1 MKLKN
6 KLFKNFILAILVVLF
21 STTNFAYAHGARLR
35 AMKPMIEKYA
45 IVMVAIVVA
54 SFALYVGLYIY
65 NRLLAMKKLKN
76 FTESNSSLKTPET
89 VENSVTM
96 YITKNRLK

>member
-6 KLFKNFILAILVVLF
+6 KLINNFKLAILVVLF
-21 STTNFAYAHGARLR
+21 STTNTAYAHGARLR

-45 IVMVAIVVA
+45 IVMVSIVVA
-54 SFALYVGLYIY
+54 SFALYVGLSIY

-89 VENSVTM
+89 VENSITM

>member
-6 KLFKNFILAILVVLF
+6 KFFQNFILAILVVLF

-35 AMKPMIEKYA
+35 AMKPMFEKYA
-45 IVMVAIVVA
+45 IAMLAIVIA
-54 SFALYVGLYIY
+54 SLVLFIGLSVY
-65 NRLLAMKKLKN
+65 NRLLSLKQLKKFRN
-76 FTESNSSLKTPET
+76 VNESLKTPET
-89 VENSVTM
+89 VEDAVTM

>member
-1 MKLKN
+1 MKN
-6 KLFKNFILAILVVLF
+6 KLFNNFILAILVVLF
-21 STTNFAYAHGARLR
+21 STTNTAYAHGARLR
-35 AMKPMIEKYA
+35 AMKSMIEKYA

-54 SFALYVGLYIY
+54 SFALYVGLSIY

>member
-1 MKLKN
+1 MKN
-6 KLFKNFILAILVVLF
+6 KLFNNFILAILVVLF
-21 STTNFAYAHGARLR
+21 STTNTAYAHGAKLR

>member
-1 MKLKN
+1 MKN
-6 KLFKNFILAILVVLF
+6 KLFNNFKLAILVVLF
-21 STTNFAYAHGARLR
+21 STTNTAYAHGAKLR

-54 SFALYVGLYIY
+54 SFALYVGLSIY

>member
-6 KLFKNFILAILVVLF
+6 KLINNFKLAILVVLF
-21 STTNFAYAHGARLR
+21 STTNTAYAHGAKLR

-54 SFALYVGLYIY
+54 SFALYVGLSIY

-76 FTESNSSLKTPET
+76 LAMLYT
-89 VENSVTM
+89 V
-96 YITKNRLK
+96 TKICSCFNQPIK

>member
-1 MKLKN
+1 MKN
-6 KLFKNFILAILVVLF
+6 KLFNNFILAILVVLF
-21 STTNFAYAHGARLR
+21 STTNFAYAHGSRLR
-35 AMKPMIEKYA
+35 AMKPMIEKYL

-54 SFALYVGLYIY
+54 SFTLYVGLSIY
-65 NRLLAMKKLKN
+65 NRLLAMKKLKK

>member
-1 MKLKN
+1 MKSKFFQ
-6 KLFKNFILAILVVLF
+6 KIIMAILVVLF

-35 AMKPMIEKYA
+35 AMKPMIEKYV
-45 IVMVAIVVA
+45 IVMIAIVVA
-54 SFALYVGLYIY
+54 SFALYVGLSIY
-65 NRLLAMKKLKN
+65 NRLLAMKK

>member
-1 MKLKN
+1 MKN
-6 KLFKNFILAILVVLF
+6 KLFNNFILAILVVLF
-21 STTNFAYAHGARLR
+21 STTNTAYAHGARLR

-54 SFALYVGLYIY
+54 LFALYVGLSIY

>member
-1 MKLKN
+1 MKN
-6 KLFKNFILAILVVLF
+6 KLFNNFILAILVVLF
-21 STTNFAYAHGARLR
+21 STTNTAYAHGARLR
-35 AMKPMIEKYA
+35 VMKPMIEKYA

-54 SFALYVGLYIY
+54 SFALYVGLSIY

>member
-6 KLFKNFILAILVVLF
+6 KLINNFKLAILVVLF
-21 STTNFAYAHGARLR
+21 STTNTAYAHGAKLR

-54 SFALYVGLYIY
+54 SFALYVGLSIY
-65 NRLLAMKKLKN
+65 NRLLARKKLKN

-89 VENSVTM
+89 VENSITM

>member
-1 MKLKN
+1 MKN
-6 KLFKNFILAILVVLF
+6 KLFNNSILAILVVLF
-21 STTNFAYAHGARLR
+21 STTNTAYANGAKLR

-54 SFALYVGLYIY
+54 SFALYVGLSIY

>member
-1 MKLKN
+1 MKN
-6 KLFKNFILAILVVLF
+6 KLINNFKLAILVVLF
-21 STTNFAYAHGARLR
+21 STTNTAYAHGAKLR

-45 IVMVAIVVA
+45 IVMVAIVVV
-54 SFALYVGLYIY
+54 SFALYVGLSIY

>member
-1 MKLKN
+1 MKN
-6 KLFKNFILAILVVLF
+6 KLINNFKLAILVVLF
-21 STTNFAYAHGARLR
+21 STTNTAYAHGAKLR

-45 IVMVAIVVA
+45 IVMVSIVVA
-54 SFALYVGLYIY
+54 SFALYVGLSIY

-89 VENSVTM
+89 VENSITM

>member
-6 KLFKNFILAILVVLF
+6 KLINNFKLAILVVLF
-21 STTNFAYAHGARLR
+21 STTNTAYAHGAKLR

-45 IVMVAIVVA
+45 IVMVAIVVV
-54 SFALYVGLYIY
+54 SFALYVGLSIY

-89 VENSVTM
+89 VENSITM

>member
-6 KLFKNFILAILVVLF
+6 RFFQNFILAILVVLL
-21 STTNFAYAHGARLR
+21 STTNIAYAHGARLR

-45 IVMVAIVVA
+45 IVMIAIAIA
-54 SFALYVGLYIY
+54 SIVLFVGLSLY
-65 NRLLAMKKLKN
+65 NRMLALKQLSKFKEAN
-76 FTESNSSLKTPET
+76 TSLKTPE
-89 VENSVTM
+89 SVQDSITM

>member
-6 KLFKNFILAILVVLF
+6 KLFNNFILAILVVLF
-21 STTNFAYAHGARLR
+21 STTNTAYAHGAKLR
-35 AMKPMIEKYA
+35 TMKPMIEKYA

-54 SFALYVGLYIY
+54 SFALYVGLSIY

>member
-6 KLFKNFILAILVVLF
+6 KLFNNFIFAILVVLF
-21 STTNFAYAHGARLR
+21 STTNTAYAHGAKLR

-54 SFALYVGLYIY
+54 SFALYVGLSIY

-89 VENSVTM
+89 VGNSVTM

>member
-1 MKLKN
+1 MKN
-6 KLFKNFILAILVVLF
+6 KLFNNFILAILVVLF
-21 STTNFAYAHGARLR
+21 STTNTAYAHGARLR

-54 SFALYVGLYIY
+54 SFALYVGLSIY
-65 NRLLAMKKLKN
+65 NRLLATKKLKN

>member
-6 KLFKNFILAILVVLF
+6 KLFNNFILAILVVLF
-21 STTNFAYAHGARLR
+21 STTNTAYAHGARLR

-45 IVMVAIVVA
+45 IVMVAIVA
-54 SFALYVGLYIY
+54 SFALYVGLSIY

>member
-1 MKLKN
+1 MKN
-6 KLFKNFILAILVVLF
+6 KLFNNFILTILVVLF
-21 STTNFAYAHGARLR
+21 STTNTAYAHGAKLR

-54 SFALYVGLYIY
+54 SIALYVGLSIY
-65 NRLLAMKKLKN
+65 NRLLAMKKLKK

>member
-6 KLFKNFILAILVVLF
+6 KLFHNFILAILVVLF
-21 STTNFAYAHGARLR
+21 STTNTAYAHGAKLR

-54 SFALYVGLYIY
+54 SFTLYVGLSIY

>member
-1 MKLKN
+1 MKN
-6 KLFKNFILAILVVLF
+6 KLFNNFILAILVELF
-21 STTNFAYAHGARLR
+21 STTNIAYAHGARLR

-54 SFALYVGLYIY
+54 SFALYVGLSIY

>member
-1 MKLKN
+1 MKN
-6 KLFKNFILAILVVLF
+6 KLINNFKLAILVVLF
-21 STTNFAYAHGARLR
+21 STTNTAYAHGARLR

-45 IVMVAIVVA
+45 IVMVSIVVA
-54 SFALYVGLYIY
+54 SFALYVGLSIY

-89 VENSVTM
+89 VENSITM

>member
-1 MKLKN
+1 MKN
-6 KLFKNFILAILVVLF
+6 KLFNNFILAILVVLF
-21 STTNFAYAHGARLR
+21 STTNTAYAHGARLR

-54 SFALYVGLYIY
+54 SFTLYVGLSIY

>member
-1 MKLKN
+1 MKN
-6 KLFKNFILAILVVLF
+6 KLFNNFILAILVVLF
-21 STTNFAYAHGARLR
+21 STTNTAYAHGAKLR

-54 SFALYVGLYIY
+54 SFALYVGLSIYI
-65 NRLLAMKKLKN
+65 RLLAMKKLKN

>member
-1 MKLKN
+1 MKN
-6 KLFKNFILAILVVLF
+6 KLFNNFILSILVVLF
-21 STTNFAYAHGARLR
+21 STTNTAYAHGARLR

-54 SFALYVGLYIY
+54 SFALYVGLSIY

>member
-6 KLFKNFILAILVVLF
+6 KLINNFKLAILVVLF
-21 STTNFAYAHGARLR
+21 STTNTAYAHGAKLR

-54 SFALYVGLYIY
+54 SFALYVGLSIY

>member
-1 MKLKN
+1 MKN
-6 KLFKNFILAILVVLF
+6 KLINNFKLAILVVLF
-21 STTNFAYAHGARLR
+21 STTNTAYAHGAKLR

-54 SFALYVGLYIY
+54 SFALYVGLSIY
-65 NRLLAMKKLKN
+65 NRLLALKKLKN

>member
-1 MKLKN
+1 MKN
-6 KLFKNFILAILVVLF
+6 KLVNNFKLAILVVLF
-21 STTNFAYAHGARLR
+21 STTNTAYAHGARLR

-54 SFALYVGLYIY
+54 SFALYVGLSIY

>member
-1 MKLKN
+1 MKN
-6 KLFKNFILAILVVLF
+6 KLINTFKLAILVVLF
-21 STTNFAYAHGARLR
+21 STTNTAYAHGARLR

-54 SFALYVGLYIY
+54 SFALYVGLSIY

>member
-1 MKLKN
+1 MKN
-6 KLFKNFILAILVVLF
+6 KLFNNFILAILVVLF
-21 STTNFAYAHGARLR
+21 STTNIAYAHGERLR

-54 SFALYVGLYIY
+54 SFALYVGLSIY

>member
-1 MKLKN
+1 MKN
-6 KLFKNFILAILVVLF
+6 KLFNNSILAILVVLF
-21 STTNFAYAHGARLR
+21 STTNTAYAHGAKLR

-54 SFALYVGLYIY
+54 SFALYVGLSIY

>member
-1 MKLKN
+1 MKN
-6 KLFKNFILAILVVLF
+6 KLFNNFILAILVVLF
-21 STTNFAYAHGARLR
+21 STTNTAYAHGARLR
-35 AMKPMIEKYA
+35 AMKLMIEKYA

-54 SFALYVGLYIY
+54 SFALYVGLSIY

>member
-1 MKLKN
+1 MKN
-6 KLFKNFILAILVVLF
+6 KLFNNFILAILVVLF
-21 STTNFAYAHGARLR
+21 STTNTAYAHGAKLR
-35 AMKPMIEKYA
+35 AMKLMIEKYA

-54 SFALYVGLYIY
+54 SFALYVGLSIY

>member
-6 KLFKNFILAILVVLF
+6 KLINNFKLAILVVLF
-21 STTNFAYAHGARLR
+21 STTNTAYAHGAKLR

-45 IVMVAIVVA
+45 IVMVSIVVA
-54 SFALYVGLYIY
+54 SFALYVGLSIY

-89 VENSVTM
+89 VENSITM

>member
-6 KLFKNFILAILVVLF
+6 KLFNNFILAILVVLF
-21 STTNFAYAHGARLR
+21 STTNTAYAHGAKLR

-54 SFALYVGLYIY
+54 SFALYVGLSIYI
-65 NRLLAMKKLKN
+65 RLLAMKKLKN

>member
-1 MKLKN
+1 MKSKFFQ
-6 KLFKNFILAILVVLF
+6 KIIMAILVVLF

-45 IVMVAIVVA
+45 IVMIAIVVA
-54 SFALYVGLYIY
+54 SFALYAGLSIY
-65 NRLLAMKKLKN
+65 NRLLAMKKLKK

>member
-1 MKLKN
+1 MKN
-6 KLFKNFILAILVVLF
+6 KLINNFKLAILVVLF
-21 STTNFAYAHGARLR
+21 STTNTAYAHGAKLR

-45 IVMVAIVVA
+45 IVMVAIVVV
-54 SFALYVGLYIY
+54 SFALYVGLSIY

-89 VENSVTM
+89 VENSITM

>member
-1 MKLKN
+1 MKN
-6 KLFKNFILAILVVLF
+6 KLFHNFILAILVVLF
-21 STTNFAYAHGARLR
+21 STTNTAYAHGAKLR

-54 SFALYVGLYIY
+54 SFTLYVGLSIY